1 MAKLPQPEK
10 PLKILTIDGGGLQ
23 GISTLLILDKLLG
36 AIARNNGVPDRKPRP
51 CDVFA
56 VIAGIGPG
64 GWLALLL
71 GRFLRTG
78 RVSRLGRVV
87 QPDRLHHTQDPRL
100 SNLSC
105 ASRSTA
111 ISIQIVW
118 WSRLTI

>member
-36 AIARNNGVPDRKPRP
+36 AIARNNGVPYRKLRP
-51 CDVFA
+51 CDVFD
-56 VIAGIGPG
+56 VIAGIIGPG

-87 QPDRLHHTQDPRL
+87 QPDRLHHTQ
-100 SNLSC
+100 
-105 ASRSTA
+105 
-111 ISIQIVW
+111 IQG
-118 WSRLTI
+118 